1 MRIILLAFIAIFTLS
16 HCNDNSNAQSNPSNT
31 NPGTF
36 EVTIN
41 GTLWKAQNSTFNHTY
56 SNDAVTGEQLILK
69 GTGTDGR
76 SVVIS
81 VNSITPKTYQF
92 DLGNGINDCVVSLSI
107 PGKPTPIPSKATV
120 TITSHN
126 VAAKMVSGTFSFET
140 DNQEYV
146 GTSGVFTGV
155 VYKIQ

>member
-1 MRIILLAFIAIFTLS
+1 MRVLFIALIALFTLS
-16 HCNDNSNAQSNPSNT
+16 ECNDNSNAQSTPSNT

-41 GTLWKAQNSTFNHTY
+41 GTLWKGQNSTFNHSY

-76 SVVIS
+76 TLVIS
-81 VNSITPKTYQF
+81 VTGIAPKTYQF
-92 DLGNGINDCVVSLSI
+92 DLANGINDCVVSLSI
-107 PGKPTPIPSKATV
+107 PGKPTPIPSKASV

-126 VAAKMVSGTFSFET
+126 AAAKMVSGSFSFET

-146 GTSGVFTGV
+146 GTGGVFTGV
-155 VYKIQ
+155 VYKVQ

>member
-1 MRIILLAFIAIFTLS
+1 MRIFIIALLAAISFS
-16 HCNDNSNAQSNPSNT
+16 NCNDNSNAQSTPSNT

-41 GTLWKAQNSTFNHTY
+41 GTLWKGQNSTFNHTY

-69 GTGTDGR
+69 ATGTDGR
-76 SVVIS
+76 TVIIS
-81 VNSITPKTYQF
+81 VNSIAPKTYQF
-92 DLGNGINDCVVSLSI
+92 DLGNGINDCLVSMSI
-107 PGKPTPIPSKATV
+107 PGKSTPIPNKATV

-126 VAAKMVSGTFSFET
+126 PAAKMVSGTFSFET

-146 GTSGVFTGV
+146 GTNGVFTGV
-155 VYKIQ
+155 VYKVQ

>member
-1 MRIILLAFIAIFTLS
+1 MRIILIAIIAVFTLS
-16 HCNDNSNAQSNPSNT
+16 HCNDNSSAQSNPSNT
-31 NPGTF
+31 NPGTY

-81 VNSITPKTYQF
+81 VNSIAPKTYQF

-140 DNQEYV
+140 DNQEFV
-146 GTSGVFTGV
+146 GTNGVFTGV